1 MEKGLMKIVIAPDS
15 FKECLSAPE
24 VAEAMARGARRALPG
39 AEIDLVP
46 MADGGEGTVE
56 ALTAATGG
64 EFVDVAVK
72 GPMGEDVT
80 ARYGLLDGGRTA
92 VVEMA
97 AASGLALVPKEKR
110 NPRRAC
116 TYGTGELMR
125 DALERGAR
133 KIIVGIGG
141 SATND
146 CGAGMA
152 RALGYSLRDERGGEL
167 PPGGA
172 ALKDLEVVDGSGK
185 NPLLEKCEI
194 LAACDVKNP
203 LCGPNGASRIY
214 GPQKGADAEA
224 VRLLDE
230 ALRRCGEAIEAQL
243 GAAVLDLQG
252 GGAAGGLGA
261 GLVGFAGGHL
271 RPGVEIVAEACG
283 LAERIRGADL
293 VLTGEGRLDGQS
305 AEGKTPV
312 GVARIARDLG
322 VPVVALAGALG
333 EGYEK
338 CYAEGITAAFSI
350 CSRPMSLDEAIAEA
364 ENLLAQAAEGI
375 VRRFG

>member
-1 MEKGLMKIVIAPDS
+1 M
-15 FKECLSAPE
+15 
-24 VAEAMARGARRALPG
+24 
-39 AEIDLVP
+39 IDLAVISGSGFYDFP
-46 MADGGEGTVE
+46 GLDEEESRIVKTHYGDASIMTGKIEEKNIAF
-56 ALTAATGG
+56 LTRHGK
-64 EFVDVAVK
+64 DHSIL
-72 GPMGEDVT
+72 PNMIN
-80 ARYGLLDGGRTA
+80 Y
-92 VVEMA
+92 
-97 AASGLALVPKEKR
+97 
-110 NPRRAC
+110 RAN
-116 TYGTGELMR
+116 L
-125 DALERGAR
+125 
-133 KIIVGIGG
+133 
-141 SATND
+141 
-146 CGAGMA
+146 
-152 RALGYSLRDERGGEL
+152 
-167 PPGGA
+167 A